1 MWANCRRTQWRK
13 KMLNTVEWIE
23 KLDKLESARSKLVS
37 AENREN
43 DEDERKNHEEQ
54 GEEYE
59 SSLAYSVL
67 LSFPFLSIFRVIS
80 FQYLRSLSFRCPAAF
95 QVISFRI
102 FGPSPLPFLS
112 IFRVISFQYLS
123 SLSFS
128 LLSIF
133 QVISFQY
140 LPPPSHFSFLSPSFE
155 LFPFR
160 SLLRVSSGLP
170 KKTFSLQWPGNFIF
184 VNLFPFS

>member
-1 MWANCRRTQWRK
+1 M
-13 KMLNTVEWIE
+13 
-23 KLDKLESARSKLVS
+23 S

-43 DEDERKNHEEQ
+43 DEEERKNHEEDE
-54 GEEYE
+54 EEYE

-80 FQYLRSLSFRCPAAF
+80 FQYL
-95 QVISFRI
+95 
-102 FGPSPLPFLS
+102 
-112 IFRVISFQYLS
+112 S
-123 SLSFS
+123 SLSFP
-128 LLSIF
+128 LLYIF

-160 SLLRVSSGLP
+160 SLLRVSLGLP
-170 KKTFSLQWPGNFIF
+170 KKNILSSVTRQFHFRKFISFKKKVKQILFFYHGFQWMFIPSRIVTFHPENFF
-184 VNLFPFS
+184 

>member
-1 MWANCRRTQWRK
+1 MQDRSLFPQRIERTTK
-13 KMLNTVEWIE
+13 T
-23 KLDKLESARSKLVS
+23 
-37 AENREN
+37 RE
-43 DEDERKNHEEQ
+43 NHEEQ
-54 GEEYE
+54 EEEYG

-102 FGPSPLPFLS
+102 FDPSPFPFLS
-112 IFRVISFQYLS
+112 VFRVISFQYLS
-123 SLSFS
+123 SLSFP

-155 LFPFR
+155 FFPFR
-160 SLLRVSSGLP
+160 SLLRVSLGLP
-170 KKTFSLQWPGNFIF
+170 KKNILSSVTRQFHFRKFISF
-184 VNLFPFS
+184 FLK

>member
-1 MWANCRRTQWRK
+1 LKQGATGKEHRHTVLHNCREKNKGLIVGELQK
-13 KMLNTVEWIE
+13 KPMKKKNAEHCRMNR

-37 AENREN
+37 AENREK
-43 DEDERKNHEEQ
+43 DEEERKNHEEDE
-54 GEEYE
+54 EEYE

-67 LSFPFLSIFRVIS
+67 LSF
-80 FQYLRSLSFRCPAAF
+80 QYLRSLSFRFPAVF

-102 FGPSPLPFLS
+102 FGPSPFPFLS

-123 SLSFS
+123 SLSFP

-160 SLLRVSSGLP
+160 SLLRVSLGLP
-170 KKTFSLQWPGNFIF
+170 KKTFSLQ
-184 VNLFPFS
+184 